1 MLKYI
6 TISILPLVLAMCTSS
21 NKQLKLEGY
30 DGSGGQQNQIVLNDS
45 YEAEESITE
54 NETDPIPQ
62 PNITKKKIIKDGNMA
77 IKVDDIY
84 SAKQKVDSL
93 VNLYKAYYAKENL
106 NNSDY
111 NTSYNLKIRIP
122 SKYFEVFI
130 ARLEDGTGEV
140 LYKNLDARD
149 VTDQFIDIET
159 RLENK
164 RKYLKQY
171 QQLLKRAN
179 TIKEILEIEERI
191 RALEEEI
198 ESSEGQLKYLSNQV
212 AYSTLNLELTKQ
224 KDYVFK
230 PKKRTRFIEK
240 LKQSLSGGWY
250 GFVTFFLFM
259 VRIWPFWIIVTVGF
273 YLIKRYRRKRKFNKQ
288 S

>member
-230 PKKRTRFIEK
+230 PQKRTRFIEK